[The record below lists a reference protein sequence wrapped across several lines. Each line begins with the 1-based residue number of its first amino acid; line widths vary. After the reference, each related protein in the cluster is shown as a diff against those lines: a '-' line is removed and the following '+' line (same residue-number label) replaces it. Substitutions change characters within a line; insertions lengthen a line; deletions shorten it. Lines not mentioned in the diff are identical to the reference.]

1 MNSDFILCVL
11 FLLNVVY
18 FVYFLVRS
26 TEFVLLMKQA
36 RESQH
41 HAFSEGSHS
50 NLRSQF
56 RSYFAYCIYF
66 EREPLPADLDT
77 VTGYAQF
84 LSRSLKHGTIRN
96 YLSGVKMLHILCGFP
111 YPFTGN
117 AILKLLLRGIHRL
130 NPYIP
135 QRAPPVVPSMLLAV
149 FRILDHQ
156 NSLECTSFACAL
168 LLFFTMSRL
177 GSVLPSSSKTVPGK
191 IISADRVNVCEAG
204 LLVTF
209 LHTKT
214 IQFGERILH
223 IPLARSDSPLC
234 PVAAFSHACSFFP
247 SPAPQSARLLPAF
260 RYCSSSGVCLPL
272 YAPLFISTM
281 RQLFA
286 RADIADSASYRG
298 HSFRRGGAS
307 WAFNNGVPGELV
319 QAMGDWKSDAYK
331 VYLEFSMS
339 SKLVIAQ
346 RLATC
351 LPS

>member
-1 MNSDFILCVL
+1 
-11 FLLNVVY
+11 
-18 FVYFLVRS
+18 
-26 TEFVLLMKQA
+26 MKQA
-36 RESQH
+36 RATQH

-50 NLRSQF
+50 NLRTQF
-56 RSYFAYCIYF
+56 RSYFSFCIYF

-77 VTGYAQF
+77 ILGYAQF
-84 LSRSLKHGTIRN
+84 LSRSVKHGTIRN
-96 YLSGVKMLHILCGFP
+96 YLSGVKMLHILCGES
-111 YPFTGN
+111 YPFTGH

-130 NPYIP
+130 HPYVP
-135 QRAPPVVPSMLLAV
+135 HRAPPVVPEILLAV

-156 NSLECTSFACAL
+156 NSLECSTFACAL

-177 GSVLPSSSKTVPGK
+177 GSVLPASSKTPLGQ
-191 IISADRVNVCEAG
+191 IISADRVNLCDAG

-214 IQFGERILH
+214 IQFGERVLH

-234 PVAAFSHACSFFP
+234 PVAAFSHACSFLP
-247 SPAPQSARLLPAF
+247 SLQSSSVAQLVPAF
-260 RYCSSSGVCLPL
+260 RFMSDSGTCSPL
-272 YAPLFISTM
+272 LSAIFISTI
-281 RQLFA
+281 RALFA
-286 RADIADSASYRG
+286 RAGVPNASSYRG

-331 VYLEFSMS
+331 VYLEFSLS
-339 SKLVIAQ
+339 SKFTIAQ

-351 LPS
+351 LPINN